1 MWISR
6 LFNRED
12 NAIYI
17 RRHWIFNRRSSGVV
31 AYGRRYS

>member
-6 LFNRED
+6 LFNRDE

-17 RRHWIFNRRSSGVV
+17 RRHWIFNRSSGVV